1 MGLEKVNKLRKIW
14 GNIPSH
20 VEDSLKLSPSEVL
33 DQYIDTLLIG
43 ENFYIIFNTSTAEME
58 YIHPS
63 FTTILGYDYTQVDLP
78 FLLEAIHP
86 SDLPYFYHF
95 EESAV
100 RFFSNLPPDLF
111 FKYKF
116 SFDYRIKTKDG
127 EYKRFLSQVIPISY
141 FPEGGARTITIFT
154 DITHLNVQG
163 TPKLSFIG
171 MKGAPTYHNVHLKEG
186 FEIHIHPFT
195 AKEHEILQ
203 LVVQGLR
210 TEDIANKLHRSVFT
224 IRNHRKNILR
234 KSDCSSVSELIAKA
248 IREGWV

>member
-1 MGLEKVNKLRKIW
+1 
-14 GNIPSH
+14 
-20 VEDSLKLSPSEVL
+20 
-33 DQYIDTLLIG
+33 
-43 ENFYIIFNTSTAEME
+43 STASIE
-58 YIHPS
+58 YIHPN
-63 FTTILGYDYTQVDLP
+63 FTTILGHDHTKIDFRTIIEHL
-78 FLLEAIHP
+78 HP

-116 SFDYRIKTKDG
+116 SFDYRIRTANGD
-127 EYKRFLSQVIPISY
+127 YKRFLIQVIPINY
-141 FPEGGARTITIFT
+141 FPQGGARTLSKYT

-203 LVVQGLR
+203 LIVQGLR

-234 KSDCSSVSELIAKA
+234 KSECSSVSELIAKA